1 MTSPTLAPML
11 AVTEYARRV
20 REHLADLTADE
31 ITDLTEGME
40 ADLVEAL
47 LEVPTADEDA
57 IPTLEQ
63 VEARFGPPATYAAEL
78 RSAAGLPSTSSGA
91 GAATGPR
98 GIVARIARRTERAD
112 RQWRERLEAQPW
124 WPGLKELAQTMRP
137 AWWLARAYVLAMIG
151 QTWGA
156 GPFPSSGGRWLVF
169 FALVVL
175 SVQWGRGR
183 LGSGRWVRAL
193 GIVATTVAIIA
204 FVPVMALVSYPNYVY
219 EEYPVEPEYI
229 EPGPG
234 VFMDGE
240 QVRSFHAF
248 DAEGNPI
255 EQFLLFDDHG
265 RPVVT
270 VPLANDEFYVGGSDE
285 LWHTVPPLDVY
296 GKAVWNVYPLQLG
309 RWNWLTWDEATGRW
323 VPVAA
328 ATLVEPPRPF
338 ERAIPLE
345 SAVVEDEV
353 ADGEEPGDDVSG
365 DADELTEEDGVAG
378 QGADDARPTDTETTD
393 GPSPGAD
400 GGKVADG
407 ETDAGA

>member
-1 MTSPTLAPML
+1 MTTPTLAPML

-20 REHLADLTADE
+20 REHLADLTTEE

-47 LEVPTADEDA
+47 LEVPAADSDA
-57 IPTLEQ
+57 VPTIEQ
-63 VEARFGPPATYAAEL
+63 VEARFGPPAAYAAEL
-78 RSAAGLPSTSSGA
+78 RSAAGLDAVA
-91 GAATGPR
+91 GAAGGLR
-98 GIVARIARRTERAD
+98 AGLVARFVRRERRTS
-112 RQWRERLEAQPW
+112 RELRDRLEAQPW
-124 WPGLKELAQTMRP
+124 WPGTKELALTMRP
-137 AWWLARAYVLAMIG
+137 VWWLARAYVLAMIG

-156 GPFPSSGGRWLVF
+156 GPFPASSGRWLVLV
-169 FALVVL
+169 ALVAL

-193 GIVATTVAIIA
+193 GIVATTVAVIA
-204 FVPVMALVSYPNYVY
+204 FAPVMALVSYPNYVY
-219 EEYPVEPEYI
+219 QEFPVEPEYI

-255 EQFLLFDDHG
+255 EQFQLFDDHG

-270 VPLANDEFYVGGSDE
+270 VPQANDDFYVGGSDE

-309 RWNWLTWDEATGRW
+309 RWNWLTWDEVTGRW
-323 VPVAA
+323 VPARELSLFEA
-328 ATLVEPPRPF
+328 PRAF
-338 ERAIPLE
+338 DRAIPLE
-345 SAVVEDEV
+345 AAIVDEV
-353 ADGEEPGDDVSG
+353 SDGGEPTDGEPTDAAPDGGDVSPG
-365 DADELTEEDGVAG
+365 EDGVAG
-378 QGADDARPTDTETTD
+378 QGADDDA
-393 GPSPGAD
+393 SPEASEPEAD
-400 GGKVADG
+400 VDDDG
-407 ETDAGA
+407 EVDDEA